1 MVNLYD
7 LFTYSLNKSKNP
19 FKKSFS
25 RIEIEK
31 KSKKGIKTVDIKQ
44 GIKSFEVTEKF
55 DFAELDVVLS
65 AGSSDNVNPNLL
77 ISAFENRF

>member
-1 MVNLYD
+1 M
-7 LFTYSLNKSKNP
+7 
-19 FKKSFS
+19 
-25 RIEIEK
+25 
-31 KSKKGIKTVDIKQ
+31 KTVDIKQ

-77 ISAFENRF
+77 VSAFENRFWFPVISTSQGMTSTTQIWNCLDR